1 MKNTLSATEKAA
13 KKQERIK
20 RLELQIKQLKAVDKA
35 KEKKRRTWELIQIGL
50 AFCQYHDR
58 KDLLAYLQNSPKFVQ
73 FGQDGEKLSIKEERP
88 ATGKY
93 TLYISPKIAPLK
105 TENQNNDPLTKRE
118 IK

>member
-1 MKNTLSATEKAA
+1 MKITLSDTEKAA
-13 KKQERIK
+13 KKLDKIK
-20 RLELQIKQLKAVDKA
+20 RLELQIKQLKSVDKA
-35 KEKKRRTWELIQIGL
+35 KEKKQRARELIQIGL

-73 FGQDGEKLSIKEERP
+73 FGQDGEKLSIMKERP

-105 TENQNNDPLTKRE
+105 TDNQDNDQ
-118 IK
+118 